1 MFFKKQEIEATDSV
15 QERLDTIIEL
25 VKDLQKSDFDR
36 LTDAMALIWQGYDKV
51 RKIEDRVQKESRSD
65 MLELEELGE

>member
-1 MFFKKQEIEATDSV
+1 MFFKKQELEATDSV

-36 LTDAMALIWQGYDKV
+36 LTDAMALIWQGYEKV
-51 RKIEDRVQKESRSD
+51 RKIEDKQAKKDDIDLS
-65 MLELEELGE
+65 ELME

>member
-1 MFFKKQEIEATDSV
+1 MFRRNQEAEVTDSV

-25 VKDLQKSDFDR
+25 VKDLQKSEFDK

-51 RKIEDRVQKESRSD
+51 RKIEDKQAKKDDIDLS
-65 MLELEELGE
+65 ELME